1 MPYSSLHDPVDVAR
15 AYAAVD
21 HASQE
26 IARRRLV
33 AAGDD
38 EAERIRLGYIVV
50 GLLPVAANEHELVQ
64 RAIAKFQSDEASYK
78 RS

>member
-21 HASQE
+21 HAWQE
-26 IARRRLV
+26 IVRRRLV
-33 AAGDD
+33 VAGDD

-50 GLLPVAANEHELVQ
+50 GLFPVAANEHELVQ
-64 RAIAKFQSDEASYK
+64 RAIAKFHSDEATKK